1 MSRLNNSLQEFSQ
14 RRTSLLDLGNSLQK
28 FLSDSG
34 QTDRAREVSGHLMR
48 LEADS
53 VKVAVIGEFK
63 AGKSTLINSILGKEI
78 LPCWTVECTAAI
90 TQVGYGDEPAMIVHT
105 SKGKQEQYPLEQL
118 KELATTK
125 NDNFDEIAYIEA
137 QYPTDLL
144 KNGLIIVDT
153 PGANSAVKA
162 RELITKRFMR
172 IADAAILVLNIEY
185 LLKQSEVQFIR
196 DEINQRNY
204 GAVFVVVNRCDLY
217 RDQPD
222 QLKNALD
229 KASIKLKELIPSL
242 ERIYPV
248 SALNALDGRESGD
261 NELVATSGIEE
272 LESDLAKYVTERGV
286 HDRLEKVKGA
296 FADILAEYG
305 NDCRMSLSGLTL
317 DKEKADVYARKAT
330 ESLKREGER
339 LDELKNYI
347 HEGFREFRTRL
358 ADDVRRQSNESRANL
373 QNLYGGT
380 HSDPPQPEVIAE
392 RIKRDSGG
400 WLSHAEQQWQG
411 FHNDMMVW
419 TSNYLSGIER
429 ELSDGLATESG
440 QSLMQ
445 VKISPVRVEVQ
456 SNIREHTEY
465 VEEYQTRKVQ
475 RSSGS
480 NNVSG
485 LGIGMML
492 GGLILGGW
500 LGVGLA
506 IFGGASLF
514 GGGGDSWDDEELEK
528 IRKPV
533 TKQIKEFT
541 VSSLEEPYRKLT
553 DEMLSHLDKVLNTAL
568 KGLLDQVE
576 KIARNHHGTL
586 RNKMSDIERQ
596 RTGSEGPKEVARLQ
610 AILVNI
616 DELTGKVRGSL

>member
-1 MSRLNNSLQEFSQ
+1 MSRLNTSLHDFSD
-14 RRTSLLDLGNSLQK
+14 RRTSLIDLGQTLQK
-28 FLSDSG
+28 FLSESG
-34 QTDRAREVSGHLMR
+34 QTERAREVSGHLMR

-78 LPCWTVECTAAI
+78 LPSWTVECTAAI

-105 SKGKQEQYPLEQL
+105 SKGKQEQHPLEQL

-125 NDNFDEIAYIEA
+125 NDNFDDIAYIEA
-137 QYPTDLL
+137 RYPADLL
-144 KNGLIIVDT
+144 KNGLVIVDT

-172 IADAAILVLNIEY
+172 IADAAILVLNVEY

-217 RDQPD
+217 RDQPE

-248 SALNALDGRESGD
+248 SALNALEGREASDSG
-261 NELVATSGIEE
+261 LVASSGIEE
-272 LESDLAKYVTERGV
+272 LESDIARYVTERGV

-347 HEGFREFRTRL
+347 HEGFREFRSRL
-358 ADDVRRQSNESRANL
+358 ADDVRRQSNESRTNL

-380 HSDPPQPEVIAE
+380 HSDPPEPEVISE

-429 ELSDGLATESG
+429 ELSDGLATEAG

-445 VKISPVRVEVQ
+445 VSISPVRVEVQ
-456 SNIREHTEY
+456 TNIREHTEY
-465 VEEYQTRKVQ
+465 VDEYQTKKVK
-475 RSSGS
+475 RSSGG
-480 NNVSG
+480 NVSG
-485 LGIGMML
+485 MGIGMML

-506 IFGGASLF
+506 LFGGASLF
-514 GGGGDSWDDEELEK
+514 GGSGDSWDDEELEK

-533 TKQIKEFT
+533 TKQIKEFS

-553 DEMLSHLDKVLNTAL
+553 DEILAHLDKVLNSAL
-568 KGLLDQVE
+568 KGLLEQVE

-596 RTGSEGPKEVARLQ
+596 RTGAEGPKEVARLQ
-610 AILVNI
+610 AILINV
-616 DELTGKVRGSL
+616 DELLTKVRASL